1 MECYDFDWQI
11 NKYMIHC
18 RGMQQSCRQAGKEN
32 MYIHKLG
39 TDEAY
44 RISLK
49 VFKQP
54 DASKENMFRKSQMPE
69 FISLKHVS

>member
-1 MECYDFDWQI
+1 
-11 NKYMIHC
+11 
-18 RGMQQSCRQAGKEN
+18 

-54 DASKENMFRKSQMPE
+54 DASKENMFGKSQMPE
-69 FISLKHVS
+69 FISLKHVSWNQKVDKTKKEKGRHLKKQTLNMPK

>member
-1 MECYDFDWQI
+1 
-11 NKYMIHC
+11 
-18 RGMQQSCRQAGKEN
+18 

-54 DASKENMFRKSQMPE
+54 DATKENMFGKSEKPE